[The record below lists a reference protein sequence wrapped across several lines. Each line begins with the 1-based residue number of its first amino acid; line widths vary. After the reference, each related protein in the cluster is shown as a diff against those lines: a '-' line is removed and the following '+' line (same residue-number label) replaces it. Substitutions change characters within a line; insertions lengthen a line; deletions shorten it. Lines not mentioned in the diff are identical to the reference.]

1 MQFSQNG
8 WVASANRGAIGI
20 KNYIIPGTN
29 RNMTCASAVAPIF
42 MAFLA
47 EFHRTIEPIDKGT
60 FDDYGYATPKLIP
73 GSNVFSNH
81 GSGTAV
87 DINSIA
93 HPWKR
98 KTYNL
103 VKAIKIR
110 KLVKKYGLRWGGDY
124 SSGWKDEM
132 HFEVVETP
140 VQVKARIKEMKLPT
154 PKEKK

>member
-1 MQFSQNG
+1 MQLRSQNG
-8 WVASANRGAIGI
+8 WIASADRKVIGI
-20 KNYIIPGTN
+20 RNYIIPGTT
-29 RNMTCASAVAPIF
+29 RNMTCAWLVAPIF

-73 GSNVFSNH
+73 GSNVYSNH

-98 KTYNL
+98 RTYNL
-103 VKAIKIR
+103 VKLVKIR
-110 KLVKKYGLRWGGDY
+110 LLCKKYSLRWGGDY
-124 SSGWKDEM
+124 RYSVDEM
-132 HFEVVETP
+132 HFEINTTP
-140 VQVKARIKEMKLPT
+140 AQVKALIVKLKLPIPT
-154 PKEKK
+154 HIK